1 MSNQRATTKKKNQ
14 IPFPYRCSA
23 CGRITKSNASIK
35 SPVAKFRTHEPTPDA
50 LIKARCPHCVEW
62 SYIGSDDE
70 IWYCACQICQC
81 PKTADLSAAS

>member
-1 MSNQRATTKKKNQ
+1 MNKRATTKKDQ

-23 CGRITKSNASIK
+23 CGRITKANAAIK
-35 SPVAKFRTHEPTPDA
+35 SPAAKFRTREPTPDA

-81 PKTADLSAAS
+81 PETADLSAAS